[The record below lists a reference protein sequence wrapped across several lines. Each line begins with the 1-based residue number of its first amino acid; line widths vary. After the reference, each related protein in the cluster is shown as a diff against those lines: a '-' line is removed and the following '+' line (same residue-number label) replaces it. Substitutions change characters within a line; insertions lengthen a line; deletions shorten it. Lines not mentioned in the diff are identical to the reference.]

1 MTKYTCEHS
10 GIEFQTK
17 DGWINVKNRLPED
30 DREVLCFEDG
40 IIFVG
45 ECFSKLLDDGF
56 EANDDPYWNQNSVG
70 RRNPSHWMELPEP
83 PNED

>member
-40 IIFVG
+40 IG
-45 ECFSKLLDDGF
+45 K
-56 EANDDPYWNQNSVG
+56 
-70 RRNPSHWMELPEP
+70 
-83 PNED
+83 